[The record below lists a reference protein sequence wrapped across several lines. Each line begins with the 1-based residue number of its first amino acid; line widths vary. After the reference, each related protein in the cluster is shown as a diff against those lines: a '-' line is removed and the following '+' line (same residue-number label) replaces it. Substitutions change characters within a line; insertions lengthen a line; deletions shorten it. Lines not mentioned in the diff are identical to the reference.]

1 MMTHDFLEEL
11 RWRGLLHQVTDE
23 QAARQALSSGPV
35 GAYIGFDPTAASLH
49 VGSLLP
55 VITLVRLGLAG
66 HRPIALV
73 GGGTGLIGDPSGKS
87 AERKLLDDAQLLANV
102 AAIDGQL
109 QRIFASVAA
118 NVQMVDNGEWLRS
131 LSLIGFLRDIGKHFS
146 VNAMIQRDSVKTR
159 LEAREQGIS
168 YTEFSYML
176 LQAYDFLEL
185 YRRQGC
191 SAQFGGSDQWGNI
204 VSGLD
209 LIDRLGRDDQG
220 NLAHGKPFGVT
231 MPLVTTKAGHKFG
244 KTEAGAVWL
253 DAAMTSPY
261 RFYQFW
267 VNAEDEDVERWLK
280 YFTLLNQAEI
290 EAIVDQHNQTPHL
303 RFGQKR
309 LAEEL
314 CKLVH
319 PGELATVQQ
328 ATAVLFGG
336 DPLQATAATLQ
347 ALAGEVP
354 SFAVEKGCAIEQL
367 LVGEGRPYASNGEA
381 RRAIQAG
388 ALTLSGLKWSG
399 DLKADLPA
407 ERWLHDRYVLIRK
420 GKKDWFLATSAG

>member
-1 MMTHDFLEEL
+1 MTHDFLDEL

-23 QAARQALSSGPV
+23 QAARTALSSGPV

-55 VITLVRLGLAG
+55 VITLVRLSLAG

-102 AAIDGQL
+102 AAIDAQL

-146 VNAMIQRDSVKTR
+146 VNAMIQRDSVKNR

-280 YFTLLNQAEI
+280 YFTLLDQTEI
-290 EAIVDQHNQTPHL
+290 AAIVDQHTQAPHL

-336 DPLQATAATLQ
+336 DPLLATAATLQ
-347 ALAGEVP
+347 ALASEVP
-354 SFAVEKGCAIEQL
+354 SFAVEKGCSIEQL
-367 LVGEGRPYASNGEA
+367 IVGEGRPYASNGEA

-399 DLKADLPA
+399 DLKADLPG